1 MEFTRQEIF
10 DLIWKESVTKVS
22 EKLGIPTQILRKYC
36 QRLNIPTPTSAYWS
50 KLKFG
55 KPVEVPALPEFDEE
69 YISLDSFH
77 NSILAKNQKSV
88 KPNRESRKKDTSE
101 KEKSSNEFKTTEII
115 PTKTKYEIQEITDPR
130 QKIKFELNNLDPTL
144 FVVPEVLYAKDP
156 LIIDTKEFFRGD
168 KNSKYLD
175 KNPYKSKIKA
185 PLNISVHQDNLD
197 RALRIYT
204 TIIRLLKLRGHQIVA
219 KDRFHTYA
227 IVNEEEIPIHLS
239 EKNKQ
244 IANTESDYPK
254 YVLVPSGKLK
264 FEIPISIYY
273 RSSPICVEDTSNT
286 KIEDKILNIILKIEY
301 EAISIKEFRAEQE
314 RRRQRE
320 EEERKKR
327 EEEEKK
333 KRELEKRRK
342 EEMKELRAAIV
353 SAKCYSLA
361 NILRDYREKYESFLA
376 EKEFMNDEDKKKLH
390 WLLKKIDWLDPFIEC
405 DDKLLTEE
413 DKQSLIHPETDKKDN
428 RMTYHLFYEMPQEFT
443 FWNNPFRRK

>member
-22 EKLGIPTQILRKYC
+22 EKLGIPAQILRKYC

-69 YISLDSFH
+69 YTSLDSFY
-77 NSILAKNQKSV
+77 NSILVKKQKSV
-88 KPNRESRKKDTSE
+88 KPNRESRNKDTSE
-101 KEKSSNEFKTTEII
+101 KEKSSNELKTTENI
-115 PTKTKYEIQEITDPR
+115 PTEIKYEILEITDPR
-130 QKIKFELNNLDPTL
+130 QRIKFELNNLDPTL

-168 KNSKYLD
+168 INSKYLD

-185 PLNISVHQDNLD
+185 PLNISVEQENLD

-239 EKNKQ
+239 EK
-244 IANTESDYPK
+244 
-254 YVLVPSGKLK
+254 VPSGKLK
-264 FEIPISIYY
+264 FEIPSSIYY

-301 EAISIKEFRAEQE
+301 EAISIKEYRAEQE

-320 EEERKKR
+320 EEERIRR
-327 EEEEKK
+327 EQEEQK

-342 EEMKELRAAIV
+342 NEMNELRAAIV

-390 WLLKKIDWLDPFIEC
+390 WLLKKIDWLDPFVEFE
-405 DDKLLTEE
+405 DELLTED
-413 DKQSLIHPETDKKDN
+413 DKRSLIITDSDTVQHST
-428 RMTYHLFYEMPQEFT
+428 TYMPTSMPPAFT
-443 FWNNPFRRK
+443 FWNNPFRRKW